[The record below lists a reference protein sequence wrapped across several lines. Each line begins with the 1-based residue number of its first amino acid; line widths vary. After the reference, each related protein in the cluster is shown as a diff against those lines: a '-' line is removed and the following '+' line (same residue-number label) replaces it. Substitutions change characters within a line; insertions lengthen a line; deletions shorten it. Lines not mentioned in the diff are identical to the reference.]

1 MTKVPPVKANF
12 EMGNLSWIPKE
23 GFQKKLCL
31 FVPNILMIGG
41 SVVGQSKVLM
51 HDDFTVNFKN
61 RFLSFVSLRI
71 VPYGREHLL

>member
-1 MTKVPPVKANF
+1 
-12 EMGNLSWIPKE
+12 
-23 GFQKKLCL
+23 
-31 FVPNILMIGG
+31 MIGG

-71 VPYGREHLL
+71 VPYGREHLLWALLLGCLVISYVDERVK